1 VGFEATTDLLRQAA
15 DKVDGRAGAVASADL
30 AGPADRVAES
40 MPGGAA
46 ATGQALELSG
56 VWRTTLSARTADTH
70 EYGKDLADSAATY
83 QENDR
88 TNETRFSGF
97 APRVVS

>member
-1 VGFEATTDLLRQAA
+1 MGFEATTDLLRQAA
-15 DKVDGRAGAVASADL
+15 DKVDGRAEAVASADL
-30 AGPADRVAES
+30 AGPAGRVAES

-46 ATGQALELSG
+46 TGQARELSG
-56 VWRTTLSARTADTH
+56 AWRTTLSGWTADIR

-97 APRVVS
+97 APRGVS

>member
-15 DKVDGRAGAVASADL
+15 DKVDGRAEAVGSADL

-40 MPGGAA
+40 MPGGATA
-46 ATGQALELSG
+46 PQAKELSG
-56 VWRTTLSARTADTH
+56 AWRTTLSAWVADTR
-70 EYGKDLADSAATY
+70 EYGKDLADSATTY
-83 QENDR
+83 QEGDQ

-97 APRVVS
+97 APRGVS